1 MVQRSDPNHKTIQV
15 VEERAVITKH
25 RKLTGGV
32 RVRTVVHE
40 DEAIVDQP
48 LGTEQVEVTRV
59 PLDRWV
65 EAPIPVR
72 QEGDTTILTLH
83 EEVTVVEKRLRAVEE
98 FHLTRERSTRNAPK
112 HIALRRE
119 EAVIEHLEVLPTR
132 KTQPNRLLRCSA
144 EAASPTIFRTTTAAT
159 CIWRPVSRH
168 ALRRVN
174 KSLHS
179 L

>member
-1 MVQRSDPNHKTIQV
+1 MQSVLASDSHGAMHQVVQRSDANRETIQV

-40 DEAIVDQP
+40 DEAIVDEP
-48 LGTEQVEVTRV
+48 LGTEQVEIARV

-83 EEVTVVEKRLRAVEE
+83 EEVIVVEKRLRAIEE
-98 FHLTRERSTRNAPK
+98 VHLTRERSTRSAPK
-112 HIALRRE
+112 RLTLRRE
-119 EAVIEHLEVLPTR
+119 EAVIE
-132 KTQPNRLLRCSA
+132 RLDV
-144 EAASPTIFRTTTAAT
+144 AADEEDAA
-159 CIWRPVSRH
+159 
-168 ALRRVN
+168 
-174 KSLHS
+174 
-179 L
+179 